1 MHLEDD
7 RHKELLC
14 NWMHSACRLALKP
27 FQRRD
32 FTMAHAYS
40 LAPRGR
46 ATTAV
51 TFHFQ
56 VCFVNSNV
64 VVGVGSS

>member
-1 MHLEDD
+1 MQLDAFS
-7 RHKELLC
+7 L
-14 NWMHSACRLALKP
+14 P
-27 FQRRD
+27 FGPETVPKKG

-64 VVGVGSS
+64 VVRVGCS